1 MTPAPPLWK
10 FPENS
15 SVLVALL
22 VPKYHQVRDIGSVTN
37 SYGIFSKRSIFFT
50 ESISTKPQ
58 YQHFDLDEFQ
68 QFSENILISSPHNF

>member
-22 VPKYHQVRDIGSVTN
+22 VPKYHQVRDIGSVTT
-37 SYGIFSKRSIFFT
+37 SYGMFSKSSIFSQN
-50 ESISTKPQ
+50 Q
-58 YQHFDLDEFQ
+58 YQQNLNI
-68 QFSENILISSPHNF
+68 NILIWTNFSNFQKTY